1 MINCAVN
8 VSLKVIQPAV
18 KVVSSPK
25 RSANERMRMDQ
36 SAEKDIIRNCVS
48 LNPLVKE
55 VSKPP
60 MLEEMLKEMPE
71 ELEDDARRK
80 KMTRKIL
87 KSPKSKIP
95 MTRRRTTLP
104 KPLEPEGKQVVKGAV
119 APKTNG
125 IDNENGHFSDKL
137 IV

>member
-8 VSLKVIQPAV
+8 VSPKVIQPAV

-36 SAEKDIIRNCVS
+36 SAEKDIIQNCAS
-48 LNPLVKE
+48 SNPPVKE
-55 VSKPP
+55 VSKPE
-60 MLEEMLKEMPE
+60 MLEEMPE
-71 ELEDDARRK
+71 ELDDDARRK

-87 KSPKSKIP
+87 KSPRSIIP
-95 MTRRRTTLP
+95 MTKKRTTLP
-104 KPLEPEGKQVVKGAV
+104 KPLEPKGKQVVNQAV

>member
-8 VSLKVIQPAV
+8 VSPKVIQPAV

-36 SAEKDIIRNCVS
+36 SAEKDIIQNCAS
-48 LNPLVKE
+48 SNPLVKE

-60 MLEEMLKEMPE
+60 MLEEMLEEMPE

-87 KSPKSKIP
+87 KSPRSRIP
-95 MTRRRTTLP
+95 MMKTNKMNP
-104 KPLEPEGKQVVKGAV
+104 KPLERKTKQVANMV
-119 APKTNG
+119 AIPAGDDMET
-125 IDNENGHFSDKL
+125 GHLSEKL

>member
-25 RSANERMRMDQ
+25 KSANERMRMDQ
-36 SAEKDIIRNCVS
+36 SAEKDIIRNYAS
-48 LNPLVKE
+48 SNHLVKE

-60 MLEEMLKEMPE
+60 MLEETPE
-71 ELEDDARRK
+71 ELEDNARRK

>member
-8 VSLKVIQPAV
+8 VSPEVIQPAV

-25 RSANERMRMDQ
+25 KSANERMRMDQ
-36 SAEKDIIRNCVS
+36 SAEKDIIQNCAS
-48 LNPLVKE
+48 SNPLVKE

-60 MLEEMLKEMPE
+60 MLEEKRGDLVF
-71 ELEDDARRK
+71 DARRK

-87 KSPKSKIP
+87 KRPRSKIP
-95 MTRRRTTLP
+95 MMRRRTTLP
-104 KPLEPEGKQVVKGAV
+104 KPLEPKGKQVVKEAV

>member
-8 VSLKVIQPAV
+8 VSPEVIQPAV

-25 RSANERMRMDQ
+25 RNANERMRMDQ
-36 SAEKDIIRNCVS
+36 SAEKDIILNYVS
-48 LNPLVKE
+48 SNPLVKE

-60 MLEEMLKEMPE
+60 MLEEKRGDLVF
-71 ELEDDARRK
+71 DARRK

-87 KSPKSKIP
+87 KRPRSKIP
-95 MTRRRTTLP
+95 MTRRKTTLP
-104 KPLEPEGKQVVKGAV
+104 KPLEPKGKQ

-125 IDNENGHFSDKL
+125 IDNENGHFSEKL

>member
-8 VSLKVIQPAV
+8 VSPEVIQPAV

-36 SAEKDIIRNCVS
+36 FAEKDIIQNCAS
-48 LNPLVKE
+48 SNPLVKE

-60 MLEEMLKEMPE
+60 MLEEMPE
-71 ELEDDARRK
+71 ELEDNVRRK

-87 KSPKSKIP
+87 KRPRSKIP
-95 MTRRRTTLP
+95 MMRRRTTLP
-104 KPLEPEGKQVVKGAV
+104 KPLEPKGKQVVV
-119 APKTNG
+119 PKTNG

>member
-8 VSLKVIQPAV
+8 VSPKVIQPAV

-87 KSPKSKIP
+87 KSPRSKIP
-95 MTRRRTTLP
+95 MMKTNKMNP
-104 KPLEPEGKQVVKGAV
+104 KPLERKTKQVANMV
-119 APKTNG
+119 AIPAGDDMET
-125 IDNENGHFSDKL
+125 GHLSEKL

>member
-1 MINCAVN
+1 
-8 VSLKVIQPAV
+8 
-18 KVVSSPK
+18 
-25 RSANERMRMDQ
+25 MDQ

-87 KSPKSKIP
+87 KSPRSKIP
-95 MTRRRTTLP
+95 MMKTNKMNP
-104 KPLEPEGKQVVKGAV
+104 KPLERKTKQVANMV
-119 APKTNG
+119 AIPAGDDMET
-125 IDNENGHFSDKL
+125 GHLSEKL

>member
-8 VSLKVIQPAV
+8 VSPKVIQPAV

-36 SAEKDIIRNCVS
+36 SAEKDIIQNCAS
-48 LNPLVKE
+48 SNPLVKE

-60 MLEEMLKEMPE
+60 MLEEKQGDLVF
-71 ELEDDARRK
+71 DARRK

-87 KSPKSKIP
+87 KSPRSKIP

-104 KPLEPEGKQVVKGAV
+104 KPLEPKGKQVV

>member
-8 VSLKVIQPAV
+8 VSPEVIQPAV

-36 SAEKDIIRNCVS
+36 SAEKDIIQNCAS
-48 LNPLVKE
+48 SNPLVKE
-55 VSKPP
+55 VSKPE
-60 MLEEMLKEMPE
+60 MLEEMPE
-71 ELEDDARRK
+71 ELEDNARRK

-87 KSPKSKIP
+87 KRPRSKIP
-95 MTRRRTTLP
+95 MTRRKTTLP
-104 KPLEPEGKQVVKGAV
+104 KPLEPKGKQ

>member
-8 VSLKVIQPAV
+8 VSPKVIQPAV

-36 SAEKDIIRNCVS
+36 SAEKDIIQNCAS
-48 LNPLVKE
+48 SNHLVKE
-55 VSKPP
+55 VSKPE
-60 MLEEMLKEMPE
+60 MLEEMPE
-71 ELEDDARRK
+71 ELEDNARRK

-87 KSPKSKIP
+87 KRPRSKIP
-95 MTRRRTTLP
+95 MMRRRTTLP
-104 KPLEPEGKQVVKGAV
+104 KPLEPKGKQVVKEAV

-125 IDNENGHFSDKL
+125 IDNENGHFSEKL

>member
-8 VSLKVIQPAV
+8 VSPEVIQPAV

-25 RSANERMRMDQ
+25 RNANERMRMDQ
-36 SAEKDIIRNCVS
+36 SAEKDIILNYVS
-48 LNPLVKE
+48 SNPLVKE
-55 VSKPP
+55 VSKPE
-60 MLEEMLKEMPE
+60 MLEEMPE
-71 ELEDDARRK
+71 ELEDNARRK

-87 KSPKSKIP
+87 KRPRSKIP
-95 MTRRRTTLP
+95 MTKKRTTLP
-104 KPLEPEGKQVVKGAV
+104 KPLEPKGKQVVNQAV

-125 IDNENGHFSDKL
+125 IDNENGHFSEKL

>member
-8 VSLKVIQPAV
+8 VSPKVIQPAV

-25 RSANERMRMDQ
+25 RNVNERMRMDQ
-36 SAEKDIIRNCVS
+36 SAEKDIIQNFAS
-48 LNPLVKE
+48 SNPLVKE
-55 VSKPP
+55 VSKPE
-60 MLEEMLKEMPE
+60 MLEEMPE
-71 ELEDDARRK
+71 ELEDNARRK

-87 KSPKSKIP
+87 KRPRSKIP

-104 KPLEPEGKQVVKGAV
+104 KPLEPKGKQAV

-137 IV
+137 KV

>member
-8 VSLKVIQPAV
+8 VSPKVIQPAV

-36 SAEKDIIRNCVS
+36 SAEKDIIQNCAS
-48 LNPLVKE
+48 SNPLVKE
-55 VSKPP
+55 VSKRP
-60 MLEEMLKEMPE
+60 MLEEKRGDLVF
-71 ELEDDARRK
+71 DARKK
-80 KMTRKIL
+80 KMTRKIV
-87 KSPKSKIP
+87 KRPRSIIP
-95 MTRRRTTLP
+95 MTKKRTTLP
-104 KPLEPEGKQVVKGAV
+104 KPLEPKGKQVVNQAV

-137 IV
+137 KV

>member
-8 VSLKVIQPAV
+8 VSPEVIQPAV
-18 KVVSSPK
+18 RVVSSPK
-25 RSANERMRMDQ
+25 RNANERMSMDQ
-36 SAEKDIIRNCVS
+36 SAEKDIIQNCAS
-48 LNPLVKE
+48 SNPLVKE

-60 MLEEMLKEMPE
+60 MLEEKRVDLVF
-71 ELEDDARRK
+71 DARRK

-87 KSPKSKIP
+87 KRPRSKIP
-95 MTRRRTTLP
+95 MTRRKTTLP
-104 KPLEPEGKQVVKGAV
+104 KPLEPKGKQVV

-125 IDNENGHFSDKL
+125 IDNENGHFSEKL

>member
-8 VSLKVIQPAV
+8 VSPKVIQPAV

-36 SAEKDIIRNCVS
+36 SAEKDIILNYVS
-48 LNPLVKE
+48 SNPLVKE
-55 VSKPP
+55 VSKPE
-60 MLEEMLKEMPE
+60 MLEEMPE
-71 ELEDDARRK
+71 ELEDNARRK

-87 KSPKSKIP
+87 KRPRSKIP
-95 MTRRRTTLP
+95 MTRRKITLP
-104 KPLEPEGKQVVKGAV
+104 KPLEPKGKQ

-125 IDNENGHFSDKL
+125 IDNENGHFSEKL

>member
-1 MINCAVN
+1 
-8 VSLKVIQPAV
+8 
-18 KVVSSPK
+18 
-25 RSANERMRMDQ
+25 
-36 SAEKDIIRNCVS
+36 
-48 LNPLVKE
+48 
-55 VSKPP
+55 
-60 MLEEMLKEMPE
+60 MLEEITE

-87 KSPKSKIP
+87 KRPRSKIP
-95 MTRRRTTLP
+95 MTKKRTTLP
-104 KPLEPEGKQVVKGAV
+104 KPLEPKGKQVV